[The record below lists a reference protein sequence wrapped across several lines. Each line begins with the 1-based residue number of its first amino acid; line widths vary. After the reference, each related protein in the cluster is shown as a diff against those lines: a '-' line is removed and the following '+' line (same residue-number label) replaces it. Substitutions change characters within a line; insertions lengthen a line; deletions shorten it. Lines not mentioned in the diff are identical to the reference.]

1 MTDQDLLDIMAELTG
16 ESATIIE
23 QKVNIHKRS
32 AISRI
37 YAKTKPFWI
46 KSSGQI
52 DLTAN
57 QKVIDLKD
65 VFPDIWQLRF
75 LYTTAGRL
83 DYLPEEQFRNFYGRN
98 TAYSG
103 LPGQFTTLSN
113 YEVEIRPVSPSPATI
128 YANYFFKPDMGTIT
142 SLPDEWQFVVLDY
155 VMAMMLPKT
164 YTMGAFLDGL
174 NDVKN
179 LARPSIEADVEFEQD
194 YLQGAINVSVA
205 GLSRS
210 K

>member
-1 MTDQDLLDIMAELTG
+1 MVDKDLLDIMAELTG
-16 ESATIIE
+16 MAAESIE
-23 QKVNIHKRS
+23 QMVNIHKRS

-46 KSSGQI
+46 KSSGEI
-52 DLTAN
+52 SLVAD
-57 QKVIDLKD
+57 QKVVDLKD

-83 DYLPEEQFRNFYGRN
+83 DFLPEEQFRNFYGRN
-98 TAYSG
+98 TAYRGS
-103 LPGQFTTLSN
+103 PGQYTTLSN
-113 YEVEIRPVSPSPATI
+113 YEIEIRPVSTSPTII

-142 SLPDEWQFVVLDY
+142 SLPDEWQFVVQDY
-155 VMAMMLPKT
+155 IMAMMLPKN
-164 YTMGAFLDGL
+164 YTMAAFLDGL